1 MTATE
6 VWFASLSKI
15 FLKSIRLAAGN
26 LHGNP
31 RVCYT
36 KVYTLGDIFHGKKGS
51 HERYTSGE
59 KKRGTSM
66 KVAIVSAD
74 TMIYRKQKDDTCS
87 PIVRRVL
94 DQVSFKTEL
103 VQPVPNDREVIRKI
117 LAKIADA
124 QMADLILTIGG
135 IGCREEDCVPE
146 ATKAVVDKEI
156 PGIGESMR
164 LFMTRTRK
172 RAMLT
177 RGTAGIRGKSLIV
190 NLPGSPKIIKECL
203 EYVLPEIVYA
213 TETAVGE
220 HDDVEE

>member
-1 MTATE
+1 
-6 VWFASLSKI
+6 
-15 FLKSIRLAAGN
+15 
-26 LHGNP
+26 
-31 RVCYT
+31 
-36 KVYTLGDIFHGKKGS
+36 
-51 HERYTSGE
+51 
-59 KKRGTSM
+59 M

-190 NLPGSPKIIKECL
+190 NLPGSPKAVTEAL
-203 EYVLPEIVYA
+203 EYILPRLPHGLDVLRGNVQEC
-213 TETAVGE
+213 GRK
-220 HDDVEE
+220 

>member
-1 MTATE
+1 
-6 VWFASLSKI
+6 
-15 FLKSIRLAAGN
+15 
-26 LHGNP
+26 
-31 RVCYT
+31 
-36 KVYTLGDIFHGKKGS
+36 
-51 HERYTSGE
+51 
-59 KKRGTSM
+59 M

-156 PGIGESMR
+156 PGRFIFSGIKSQSQSRTILTTFYRQNSM
-164 LFMTRTRK
+164 
-172 RAMLT
+172 
-177 RGTAGIRGKSLIV
+177 I
-190 NLPGSPKIIKECL
+190 
-203 EYVLPEIVYA
+203 
-213 TETAVGE
+213 
-220 HDDVEE
+220 

>member
-1 MTATE
+1 
-6 VWFASLSKI
+6 
-15 FLKSIRLAAGN
+15 
-26 LHGNP
+26 
-31 RVCYT
+31 
-36 KVYTLGDIFHGKKGS
+36 
-51 HERYTSGE
+51 
-59 KKRGTSM
+59 M

-94 DQVSFKTEL
+94 DQVSFKTAL

-117 LAKIADA
+117 LAK
-124 QMADLILTIGG
+124 
-135 IGCREEDCVPE
+135 

-213 TETAVGE
+213 TETAAGE

>member
-1 MTATE
+1 
-6 VWFASLSKI
+6 
-15 FLKSIRLAAGN
+15 
-26 LHGNP
+26 
-31 RVCYT
+31 
-36 KVYTLGDIFHGKKGS
+36 
-51 HERYTSGE
+51 
-59 KKRGTSM
+59 M

-164 LFMTRTRK
+164 LFMTR
-172 RAMLT
+172 
-177 RGTAGIRGKSLIV
+177 IRGKSLIV

>member
-1 MTATE
+1 
-6 VWFASLSKI
+6 
-15 FLKSIRLAAGN
+15 
-26 LHGNP
+26 
-31 RVCYT
+31 
-36 KVYTLGDIFHGKKGS
+36 
-51 HERYTSGE
+51 
-59 KKRGTSM
+59 M

-190 NLPGSPKIIKECL
+190 NLPGSPKAVRESLDYIIDAL
-203 EYVLPEIVYA
+203 GHGIEIL
-213 TETAVGE
+213 TGE
-220 HDDVEE
+220 AGNCARK

>member
-1 MTATE
+1 
-6 VWFASLSKI
+6 
-15 FLKSIRLAAGN
+15 
-26 LHGNP
+26 
-31 RVCYT
+31 
-36 KVYTLGDIFHGKKGS
+36 
-51 HERYTSGE
+51 
-59 KKRGTSM
+59 M

-87 PIVRRVL
+87 PIVQRVL
-94 DQVSFKTEL
+94 DQVSVKTEL
-103 VQPVPNDREVIRKI
+103 VQPVPNDKEVIRKI

-146 ATKAVVDKEI
+146 ATKAVVDREI

-172 RAMLT
+172 RAMLS

-190 NLPGSPKIIKECL
+190 NLPGSQKVIKECL

-213 TETAVGE
+213 TETAAGE

>member
-1 MTATE
+1 
-6 VWFASLSKI
+6 
-15 FLKSIRLAAGN
+15 
-26 LHGNP
+26 
-31 RVCYT
+31 
-36 KVYTLGDIFHGKKGS
+36 
-51 HERYTSGE
+51 
-59 KKRGTSM
+59 M

-146 ATKAVVDKEI
+146 GDSGDRRVDASFYDTDQKKGNADERNSRY
-156 PGIGESMR
+156 PG
-164 LFMTRTRK
+164 
-172 RAMLT
+172 
-177 RGTAGIRGKSLIV
+177 
-190 NLPGSPKIIKECL
+190 
-203 EYVLPEIVYA
+203 
-213 TETAVGE
+213 
-220 HDDVEE
+220 

>member
-1 MTATE
+1 
-6 VWFASLSKI
+6 
-15 FLKSIRLAAGN
+15 
-26 LHGNP
+26 
-31 RVCYT
+31 
-36 KVYTLGDIFHGKKGS
+36 
-51 HERYTSGE
+51 
-59 KKRGTSM
+59 M

-156 PGIGESMR
+156 PGIGESM
-164 LFMTRTRK
+164 
-172 RAMLT
+172 LT

>member
-1 MTATE
+1 
-6 VWFASLSKI
+6 
-15 FLKSIRLAAGN
+15 
-26 LHGNP
+26 
-31 RVCYT
+31 
-36 KVYTLGDIFHGKKGS
+36 
-51 HERYTSGE
+51 
-59 KKRGTSM
+59 M

-146 ATKAVVDKEI
+146 ATKAE
-156 PGIGESMR
+156 ERSQAR
-164 LFMTRTRK
+164 
-172 RAMLT
+172 RAP
-177 RGTAGIRGKSLIV
+177 A
-190 NLPGSPKIIKECL
+190 
-203 EYVLPEIVYA
+203 
-213 TETAVGE
+213 
-220 HDDVEE
+220 

>member
-1 MTATE
+1 
-6 VWFASLSKI
+6 
-15 FLKSIRLAAGN
+15 
-26 LHGNP
+26 
-31 RVCYT
+31 
-36 KVYTLGDIFHGKKGS
+36 
-51 HERYTSGE
+51 
-59 KKRGTSM
+59 
-66 KVAIVSAD
+66 
-74 TMIYRKQKDDTCS
+74 MIYRKQKDDTCS

-135 IGCREEDCVPE
+135 REEDCVPE

-190 NLPGSPKIIKECL
+190 NLPGSPKAVKESL
-203 EYVLPEIVYA
+203 EYIIDALGHGIEIM
-213 TETAVGE
+213 TGE
-220 HDDVEE
+220 AGNCAR

>member
-1 MTATE
+1 
-6 VWFASLSKI
+6 
-15 FLKSIRLAAGN
+15 
-26 LHGNP
+26 
-31 RVCYT
+31 
-36 KVYTLGDIFHGKKGS
+36 
-51 HERYTSGE
+51 
-59 KKRGTSM
+59 M

-177 RGTAGIRGKSLIV
+177 RGTAGIRGKSPTVISSLFRMKCSDARCSFFAI
-190 NLPGSPKIIKECL
+190 PISFGKIYSTSGYTSASFRISLLK
-203 EYVLPEIVYA
+203 
-213 TETAVGE
+213 
-220 HDDVEE
+220 

>member
-1 MTATE
+1 
-6 VWFASLSKI
+6 
-15 FLKSIRLAAGN
+15 
-26 LHGNP
+26 
-31 RVCYT
+31 
-36 KVYTLGDIFHGKKGS
+36 
-51 HERYTSGE
+51 
-59 KKRGTSM
+59 M

-74 TMIYRKQKDDTCS
+74 TMIYRKQKDATCS

-124 QMADLILTIGG
+124 QMADLILTIG
-135 IGCREEDCVPE
+135 PE

-220 HDDVEE
+220 HDDVEEEAYF

>member
-1 MTATE
+1 
-6 VWFASLSKI
+6 
-15 FLKSIRLAAGN
+15 
-26 LHGNP
+26 
-31 RVCYT
+31 
-36 KVYTLGDIFHGKKGS
+36 
-51 HERYTSGE
+51 
-59 KKRGTSM
+59 M

-87 PIVRRVL
+87 PVVRRVL

-103 VQPVPNDREVIRKI
+103 VQPVPNDKEVIRKI

-135 IGCREEDCVPE
+135 IGCREEDWVPE
-146 ATKAVVDKEI
+146 ATKTVVDKEI

-190 NLPGSPKIIKECL
+190 NLPGNPKVIKECL

-213 TETAVGE
+213 TETAAGE

>member
-1 MTATE
+1 M
-6 VWFASLSKI
+6 
-15 FLKSIRLAAGN
+15 
-26 LHGNP
+26 HGD
-31 RVCYT
+31 RGVCYT
-36 KVYTLGDIFHGKKGS
+36 KVYTLGDVFHENGWKTG
-51 HERYTSGE
+51 HEIYTSGE

-87 PIVRRVL
+87 PVVRRVL

-103 VQPVPNDREVIRKI
+103 VQPVPNDKEVIRKI

-177 RGTAGIRGKSLIV
+177 RGTAGIRGKALIV

-213 TETAVGE
+213 TETAAGE

>member
-1 MTATE
+1 
-6 VWFASLSKI
+6 
-15 FLKSIRLAAGN
+15 
-26 LHGNP
+26 
-31 RVCYT
+31 
-36 KVYTLGDIFHGKKGS
+36 
-51 HERYTSGE
+51 
-59 KKRGTSM
+59 M

-124 QMADLILTIGG
+124 QMADLIL
-135 IGCREEDCVPE
+135 
-146 ATKAVVDKEI
+146 DKEI

-213 TETAVGE
+213 TETAAGE

>member
-1 MTATE
+1 
-6 VWFASLSKI
+6 
-15 FLKSIRLAAGN
+15 
-26 LHGNP
+26 
-31 RVCYT
+31 
-36 KVYTLGDIFHGKKGS
+36 
-51 HERYTSGE
+51 
-59 KKRGTSM
+59 M

-190 NLPGSPKIIKECL
+190 REVRRSLKSVWNMFFRRLFMRQRQQPVNMMMLRSRQTDEGDVYRTQRIFGGTGIPYSII
-203 EYVLPEIVYA
+203 
-213 TETAVGE
+213 
-220 HDDVEE
+220 

>member
-1 MTATE
+1 
-6 VWFASLSKI
+6 
-15 FLKSIRLAAGN
+15 
-26 LHGNP
+26 
-31 RVCYT
+31 
-36 KVYTLGDIFHGKKGS
+36 
-51 HERYTSGE
+51 
-59 KKRGTSM
+59 M

-177 RGTAGIRGKSLIV
+177 RGT
-190 NLPGSPKIIKECL
+190 GSPKIIKECL

-213 TETAVGE
+213 TETAAGE

>member
-1 MTATE
+1 
-6 VWFASLSKI
+6 
-15 FLKSIRLAAGN
+15 
-26 LHGNP
+26 
-31 RVCYT
+31 
-36 KVYTLGDIFHGKKGS
+36 
-51 HERYTSGE
+51 
-59 KKRGTSM
+59 M

-177 RGTAGIRGKSLIV
+177 RGTAGIRGNPDRQSSGKS
-190 NLPGSPKIIKECL
+190 KIIKECL

>member
-1 MTATE
+1 MTGGYPQDPCE
-6 VWFASLSKI
+6 
-15 FLKSIRLAAGN
+15 
-26 LHGNP
+26 
-31 RVCYT
+31 
-36 KVYTLGDIFHGKKGS
+36 D
-51 HERYTSGE
+51 
-59 KKRGTSM
+59 RGCTDGRS
-66 KVAIVSAD
+66 D
-74 TMIYRKQKDDTCS
+74 PY
-87 PIVRRVL
+87 
-94 DQVSFKTEL
+94 
-103 VQPVPNDREVIRKI
+103 DRWDR
-117 LAKIADA
+117 
-124 QMADLILTIGG
+124 
-135 IGCREEDCVPE
+135 CREEDCVPE

-213 TETAVGE
+213 TETAAGE

>member
-1 MTATE
+1 
-6 VWFASLSKI
+6 
-15 FLKSIRLAAGN
+15 
-26 LHGNP
+26 
-31 RVCYT
+31 
-36 KVYTLGDIFHGKKGS
+36 
-51 HERYTSGE
+51 
-59 KKRGTSM
+59 M

-156 PGIGESMR
+156 P
-164 LFMTRTRK
+164 
-172 RAMLT
+172 AMLT

-213 TETAVGE
+213 TETAAGE

>member
-1 MTATE
+1 
-6 VWFASLSKI
+6 
-15 FLKSIRLAAGN
+15 
-26 LHGNP
+26 
-31 RVCYT
+31 
-36 KVYTLGDIFHGKKGS
+36 
-51 HERYTSGE
+51 
-59 KKRGTSM
+59 M

-156 PGIGESMR
+156 PGRVDASFYDTDQKKGNADERNSR
-164 LFMTRTRK
+164 Y
-172 RAMLT
+172 
-177 RGTAGIRGKSLIV
+177 
-190 NLPGSPKIIKECL
+190 PG
-203 EYVLPEIVYA
+203 
-213 TETAVGE
+213 
-220 HDDVEE
+220 